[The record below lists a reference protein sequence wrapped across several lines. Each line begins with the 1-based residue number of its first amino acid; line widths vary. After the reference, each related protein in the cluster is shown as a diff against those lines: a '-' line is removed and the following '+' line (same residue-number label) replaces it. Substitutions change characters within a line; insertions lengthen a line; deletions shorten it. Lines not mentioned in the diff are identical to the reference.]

1 MDNRTH
7 RQTQLLIENHQLSNY
22 KFNIFLKCIVY
33 LFFLY
38 TWTTGHTDK
47 HNFWWTITN
56 CPNITSIFFLNI
68 SILIWHMDN
77 QTHWQTQPL
86 VDNHQLSNS
95 NLNILL
101 KFILYLFSLYTWT
114 TGHTDEHNFWWTIP
128 SCPILTSIFFSN
140 LLCIYYNWIFGQTD
154 TQKNTNFDGQS
165 PVVQI

>member
-1 MDNRTH
+1 MYSPSIFIEHMDNPAQRWTK
-7 RQTQLLIENHQLSNY
+7 LLTDNHQLSNY
-22 KFNIFLKCIVY
+22 NFNIPLKSV
-33 LFFLY
+33 
-38 TWTTGHTDK
+38 
-47 HNFWWTITN
+47 
-56 CPNITSIFFLNI
+56 
-68 SILIWHMDN
+68 SILIGHMDN

-154 TQKNTNFDGQS
+154 TQTNTNFDGQS